1 VSKASILGSAELFVK
16 KGSDINLTC
25 VTVTDEHQQPP
36 SGLVAA
42 SPPGNKTPHYFTW
55 HHNGQVNDKI
65 NKSNLNNCVFGRV
78 QQINKFVFFFSIRP
92 SDVRCSLGVELFG
105 PRRHERDDG
114 HNRWS
119 KPTPAGQ
126 SGSS

>member
-55 HHNGQVNDKI
+55 HHNGQVNEKI
-65 NKSNLNNCVFGRV
+65 NK
-78 QQINKFVFFFSIRP
+78 
-92 SDVRCSLGVELFG
+92 
-105 PRRHERDDG
+105 
-114 HNRWS
+114 
-119 KPTPAGQ
+119 
-126 SGSS
+126 

>member
-78 QQINKFVFFFSIRP
+78 QQIKKCCSFFP
-92 SDVRCSLGVELFG
+92 SVRRSMFF
-105 PRRHERDDG
+105 
-114 HNRWS
+114 
-119 KPTPAGQ
+119 
-126 SGSS
+126 